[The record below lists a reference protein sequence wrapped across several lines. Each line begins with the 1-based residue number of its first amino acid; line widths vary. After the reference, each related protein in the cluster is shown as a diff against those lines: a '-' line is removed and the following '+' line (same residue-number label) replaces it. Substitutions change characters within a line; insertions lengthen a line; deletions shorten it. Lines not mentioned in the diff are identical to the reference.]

1 MKTRA
6 WLALVIVLVG
16 YVMVWTT
23 LRPAT
28 FAGRNTDF
36 GCFYRA
42 GRMVL
47 AGEGARVYDLKAEHD
62 FDKELGMQ
70 SFDGAGYFVS
80 LPFMFAPFSLACF
93 TPLACLD
100 YAEAEFAWYVLT
112 VAMLLAVPLLLRRRV
127 AGSSGYLACCR
138 IAPLL
143 FFPVILSLLQGQASG
158 LLLLL
163 FAAAYADLREGRDFR
178 SGCWLALAAFKPQ
191 FVLPMLLALVLW
203 RKWKPLRSFALAS
216 AGLFCVSAAF
226 VGGETA
232 LNYPLA
238 LLQYSRMAHTSA
250 GEHPESM
257 ANLRGFL
264 DQVFREYLSA
274 TALAI
279 VTLVASLVVLSAMML
294 ALRRR
299 SVSETSFS
307 LAVVVSV
314 LVSYHA
320 YLHDACLLLLP
331 IVLLFPTL
339 LSKPCTTISAIQWLS
354 MTTIFLAPLLRTS
367 LGYTAMVIT
376 MAAATLGITL
386 TINLWEQRANGL
398 HSATAK
404 LRGYSKRVVVAG

>member
-6 WLALVIVLVG
+6 WLALVIALVG
-16 YVMVWTT
+16 YVMVWST

-28 FAGRNTDF
+28 FAGRNSDF

-47 AGEGARVYDLKAEHD
+47 AGEGARVYHLKAEQD

-70 SFDGAGYFVS
+70 SFDGAGGFVS
-80 LPFMFAPFSLACF
+80 LPFVFAPFSLTWF

-100 YAEAEFAWYVLT
+100 YAEAEFAWYVVT
-112 VAMLLAVPLLLRRRV
+112 VAMLLAVPLLLRRR
-127 AGSSGYLACCR
+127 AARSSYLACCW

-143 FFPVILSLLQGQASG
+143 FFPVILSLLQGQASV

-163 FAAAYADLREGRDFR
+163 FAAAYADLRAGRDYR
-178 SGCWLALAAFKPQ
+178 TGCWLALAAFKPQ
-191 FVLPMLLALVLW
+191 FVLPMLLALLLW
-203 RKWKPLRSFALAS
+203 RKWKSLLSFALAS
-216 AGLFCVSAAF
+216 AGLFGVSAVF
-226 VGGETA
+226 VGWDAA

-238 LLQYSRMAHTSA
+238 LLQYSGMAHTSA

-257 ANLRGFL
+257 ANLRGLL
-264 DQVFREYLSA
+264 DQVFRGHLSA
-274 TALAI
+274 SALAV
-279 VTLVASLVVLSAMML
+279 VTLATSLVVLSAMML

-331 IVLLFPTL
+331 ILLLFPTL
-339 LSKPCTTISAIQWLS
+339 LSKPCAAISSIQWLS
-354 MTTIFLAPLLRTS
+354 MVTIFLAPLLPIS
-367 LGYTAMVIT
+367 LGYTALVIT
-376 MAAATLGITL
+376 VASAALGITL
-386 TINLWEQRANGL
+386 TVNLWGQQANGL
-398 HSATAK
+398 HSAPAK
-404 LRGYSKRVVVAG
+404 LTTYPKRVAIAG